1 MTLLRSSDK
10 DFRSQLRAF
19 VGSGEAAPDVRAT
32 VASIIADVKAR
43 GDIAVLDYT
52 AKFDHAKLTVR
63 QIRVPLKELEKAAA
77 QFDPAKKKA
86 FDEAAKCVTA
96 FHARTLPKGWT
107 AKHS

>member
-1 MTLLRSSDK
+1 MTLLRTSDK

-32 VASIIADVKAR
+32 VTAIIADVKAR

-63 QIRVPLKELEKAAA
+63 QIRVPL
-77 QFDPAKKKA
+77 
-86 FDEAAKCVTA
+86 
-96 FHARTLPKGWT
+96 
-107 AKHS
+107 